1 MSALLRKNGKLAN
14 VIIFSM
20 MKGIIITATSKA
32 KCNLF
37 AHFLPL
43 LLLFSFSGALA
54 EDGYRLWL
62 RYDAIE
68 NEDLKEH
75 YIQQTGKVHFAGNSA
90 VIDKAKAEMK
100 RGLSGLLSQKVRFA
114 DHSADGAALIAGTPE
129 SSPFIDSLNLQNQLH
144 DLGKEGYLIR
154 TDGNNNI
161 IIAANHDVGV
171 LYGTFHFLRLLQM
184 HEPVNDLKIVNTPK
198 VQLRLLNHWFNLD
211 GTAERGYAGGA
222 IWQWEQLPDYKDPL
236 YTDYAR
242 ANASVGINGTVLN
255 NVNSDALVL
264 TEGYLEKVKA
274 LAEVF
279 RPYGIKVYLS
289 ARFSAPMEIGGL
301 STADPQNSKVQQ
313 WWKQKADQIYSRIPD
328 FGGFLVKANSE
339 GQPGPQDY
347 NRSHAEGANML
358 AEALA
363 PHGGVV
369 MWRAFVYSNEEPED
383 RVKQAYNEF
392 TPLDGDFLDNVLV
405 QVKNGPLDFQPRE
418 PFHPLFGAMP
428 ETPLMMEFQIT
439 QEYLGFATHLMYQA
453 PLYEEVL
460 KTDTYA
466 GGKGSQVRKV
476 IDGSL
481 HDKQLTGMAGVANI
495 GTDRNWTGHP
505 FGQANWYAYGRLA
518 WNPELGSG
526 PIAEEWL
533 SMTFS
538 SDQAFIEPVKR
549 MMLASREIAVD
560 YRTPLGLHHI
570 MGYGSHYGPG
580 PWVDQGR
587 ADWTSVYYHRAD
599 SAGIGFDRS
608 TSGSNAVSQY
618 ASPVKQ
624 QFDDI
629 ERVPEKYLLWFH
641 HVEWDYKLDSG
652 RSLWEGM
659 VHHYYSGVD
668 SVRWMQDTWES
679 VEGYIDRERHRQVAE
694 LLEIQEKEA
703 IFWRDACILYFQQF
717 SNQPIPDQ
725 YPGPE
730 HPLDY
735 YKDPL
740 NKYVPGL

>member
-1 MSALLRKNGKLAN
+1 MLFLILLPVLFFDLIPDASAD
-14 VIIFSM
+14 
-20 MKGIIITATSKA
+20 
-32 KCNLF
+32 
-37 AHFLPL
+37 
-43 LLLFSFSGALA
+43 
-54 EDGYRLWL
+54 DGYRLWL
-62 RYDAIE
+62 RYDKIQD
-68 NEDLKEH
+68 EDLRQDYLHQLRQIH
-75 YIQQTGKVHFAGNSA
+75 YAGSSA
-90 VIDKAKAEMK
+90 RIEKAKEELQ
-100 RGLSGLLSQKVRFA
+100 RGISGLLAQKITFS
-114 DHSADGAALIAGTPE
+114 DEPGNGPTLIAGTPE
-129 SSPFIDSLNLQNQLH
+129 SSPHIRSMELQGELRSLGE
-144 DLGKEGYLIR
+144 DGYLITR
-154 TDGNNNI
+154 DRQNNI
-161 IIAANHDVGV
+161 AIAASRDIGL
-171 LYGTFHFLRLLQM
+171 LYGTFHFLRLLQSQQSLQ
-184 HEPVNDLKIVNTPK
+184 DLDIKSAPQI
-198 VQLRLLNHWFNLD
+198 QLRVLNHWFNLD

-255 NVNSDALVL
+255 NVNSDALIL

-274 LAEVF
+274 LADVF

-289 ARFSAPMEIGGL
+289 ARFSAPIEIGNL
-301 STADPQNSKVQQ
+301 STADPRDPEVRR
-313 WWKQKADQIYSRIPD
+313 WWEKKANEIYSRIPD

-358 AEALA
+358 AKALS

-392 TPLDGDFLDNVLV
+392 TPLDGEFRDNVLV

-439 QEYLGFATHLMYQA
+439 QEYLGFATHLTYQA

-460 KTDTYA
+460 DADTYA
-466 GGKGSQVRKV
+466 KGEGSYVRKV

-481 HDKQLTGMAGVANI
+481 DDKQLTGMAGVANI

-505 FGQANWYAYGRLA
+505 FAQANWYAYGRLA
-518 WNPELGSG
+518 WNPELGSER
-526 PIAEEWL
+526 IAEEWI

-538 SDQAFIEPVKR
+538 NKEAFIEPVKE

-580 PWVDQGR
+580 PWVDEGR

-599 SAGIGFDRS
+599 SSGIGFDRS

-618 ASPVKQ
+618 HPPVKQ
-624 QFDDI
+624 QFNDI
-629 ERVPEKYLLWFH
+629 EKVPEKYLLWFH
-641 HVEWDYKLDSG
+641 HVEWDYELDSG
-652 RSLWEGM
+652 RTLWEGL

-668 SVRWMQDTWES
+668 SIRRMQDTWES
-679 VEGYIDRERHRQVAE
+679 VEGYIDEQRYTHVAR

-703 IFWRDACILYFQQF
+703 AFWRDACVLYFQQF
-717 SNQPIPDQ
+717 SGRPIPDA
-725 YPGPE
+725 YPEPD
-730 HPLDY
+730 HPLEY
-735 YKDPL
+735 YQDPL